1 MADPSQPAP
10 GGGCLPRLLVLVLL
24 LCGLGLAAAL
34 HSVFQP
40 QDLGDIGG
48 YGESEEASPPARDLA
63 VVLKNSI
70 DRGYAVTLTE
80 REINQ
85 WLEQTLASRQD
96 GLLAGKASLDRVL
109 VRLLD
114 GHAEVVMLRHVMGR
128 PFTVSM
134 FLTIEQ
140 TEDANGVHT
149 NVHMHGGPFHEA
161 LPKPPRG
168 GRFGRLVVPQGF
180 LLLVKPAY
188 DRLAACFH
196 EETRLAFQ
204 EMARIRIEENR
215 LVLDPREPDS
225 LTPGLPNPF

>member
-1 MADPSQPAP
+1 MAESSQPAP

-34 HSVFQP
+34 HAVFQP

-48 YGESEEASPPARDLA
+48 YRESTEAAPARDLA
-63 VVLKNSI
+63 VVLRNSI

-85 WLEQTLASRQD
+85 WLEKTLATRQD
-96 GLLAGKASLDRVL
+96 GLLADKASLDRVL

-114 GHAEVVMLRHVMGR
+114 GHAEVVMLRHVLGR

-140 TEDANGVHT
+140 SEDADGVHT
-149 NVHMHGGPFHEA
+149 SVHMHGGPFHEA

-225 LTPGLPNPF
+225 LTPGLPDSF

>member
-1 MADPSQPAP
+1 MAEPSQPAP

-24 LCGLGLAAAL
+24 LCGLGLAAAI
-34 HSVFQP
+34 HAISRP

-48 YGESEEASPPARDLA
+48 YGESTEGPPARDLA
-63 VVLKNSI
+63 VVLRNSI

-85 WLEQTLASRQD
+85 WLEQTLATRQD
-96 GLLAGKASLDRVL
+96 GLLAHKASLDRVL

-140 TEDANGVHT
+140 TQDADGVHT
-149 NVHMHGGPFHEA
+149 SVHMHGGPFHEA

-188 DRLAACFH
+188 DRLAACFT

-225 LTPGLPNPF
+225 LTPGLPDSF

>member
-1 MADPSQPAP
+1 MAEPSQPAP
-10 GGGCLPRLLVLVLL
+10 GGGCLSRLLVLFLL

-34 HSVFQP
+34 RAVSQP

-48 YGESEEASPPARDLA
+48 YAEAADTAPPRDLA
-63 VVLKNSI
+63 VVLRNSL

-85 WLEQTLASRQD
+85 WLERTLVVKQGGPLGS
-96 GLLAGKASLDRVL
+96 KVSLDRVL

-114 GHAEVVMLRHVMGR
+114 GHAEVVMVRRVMGH

-140 TEDANGVHT
+140 TQDANGVHT
-149 NVHMHGGPFHEA
+149 QVHLHGGPYA
-161 LPKPPRG
+161 DAVRRPPRG

-180 LLLVKPAY
+180 LLLVRPAFAK
-188 DRLAACFH
+188 LVPLFA

-225 LTPGLPNPF
+225 LTPGLPDPF